1 MQSVTVL
8 ITGLTM
14 GVTVLLGK
22 AVGANDAKA
31 AGEVVSGQIRLFTIV
46 AAALTF
52 VMLLLAP
59 QAAQLMNVPEEAL
72 PETVRYVRI
81 CSAGIVFITAYNGIS
96 GVFRALGNS
105 RSPFLFVLI
114 ACLMN
119 VALDLLFVGVFG
131 MNAAGAALAT
141 VIAQAASVFF
151 SLAYTRRHP
160 LPFAIG
166 NPLRAGGAAIRGILR
181 VGSPIALQDFLT
193 SLSFLIITSIVNGLG
208 LIASALIMI
217 FMGVLPWGSI
227 SIPVAIMAMF
237 CLLFINGWMQ
247 GMGWPPCGRVMTH
260 WFCTKERGVKM
271 SVWNV
276 AHNIGGAAM
285 APLAAFGITLG
296 YTLFGDPLGGAFYVP
311 ALVALAIA
319 VIAYLMVRDTPQS
332 CGLPPVEI
340 WKHETKQYSASN
352 EKEMTVRQILFENV
366 LNNKLLWLIAFAN
379 AFIYFVR
386 YGVLDW
392 APSYLTTSVADGGKG
407 MALDGS
413 SWSYFIF
420 EIAGI
425 FGTILCGWLSDK
437 VFKGRRAPATI
448 IYMALVMVAVYVYWQ
463 SRSELVTNVAM
474 GTIGFLIYG
483 PVMLIGVS
491 ALDLVP
497 KKAAG
502 TAAGF
507 TGLFGYLIGS
517 AFLANIGMGYIF
529 QHFGWDGGFIAL
541 IGACVLSIGFSAST
555 WNREK
560 QYIA

>member
-1 MQSVTVL
+1 MSVENKPKYYVIMWKFL
-8 ITGLTM
+8 QPAAHKPELPAEKVDKEYSRLRRQVFWGIFIGYAGYYLVRKNFSIAMPALESM
-14 GVTVLLGK
+14 GYDKADLGWALS
-22 AVGANDAKA
+22 AVSIAYGISK
-31 AGEVVSGQIRLFTIV
+31 
-46 AAALTF
+46 F
-52 VMLLLAP
+52 VMG
-59 QAAQLMNVPEEAL
+59 
-72 PETVRYVRI
+72 TVSDRSNAR
-81 CSAGIVFITAYNGIS
+81 VFI
-96 GVFRALGNS
+96 
-105 RSPFLFVLI
+105 P
-114 ACLMN
+114 
-119 VALDLLFVGVFG
+119 
-131 MNAAGAALAT
+131 
-141 VIAQAASVFF
+141 
-151 SLAYTRRHP
+151 
-160 LPFAIG
+160 
-166 NPLRAGGAAIRGILR
+166 
-181 VGSPIALQDFLT
+181 
-193 SLSFLIITSIVNGLG
+193 LG

-237 CLLFINGWMQ
+237 CLLFVNGWMQ

-332 CGLPPVEI
+332 CGLPPIEI

-425 FGTILCGWLSDK
+425 FGTILCG
-437 VFKGRRAPATI
+437 
-448 IYMALVMVAVYVYWQ
+448 
-463 SRSELVTNVAM
+463 
-474 GTIGFLIYG
+474 
-483 PVMLIGVS
+483 
-491 ALDLVP
+491 VP
-497 KKAAG
+497 
-502 TAAGF
+502 
-507 TGLFGYLIGS
+507 
-517 AFLANIGMGYIF
+517 
-529 QHFGWDGGFIAL
+529 
-541 IGACVLSIGFSAST
+541 
-555 WNREK
+555 
-560 QYIA
+560 

>member
-1 MQSVTVL
+1 MNDTQEKYTKMFLSGPILGPLVRFALPLMLSLLLQALYGGVDLAVVGQFSPTASVSAVATGSQVMQSVTVL

-208 LIASALIMI
+208 LIASAAVGIAEKLYVFLSIVPMA
-217 FMGVLPWGSI
+217 FMSALSTFVAQNMGAGNKKRSERSLFLAQGI
-227 SIPVAIMAMF
+227 SLCF
-237 CLLFINGWMQ
+237 
-247 GMGWPPCGRVMTH
+247 
-260 WFCTKERGVKM
+260 
-271 SVWNV
+271 
-276 AHNIGGAAM
+276 GAAM
-285 APLAAFGITLG
+285 FVLTFCFSGFLASFFGKDPDVIAATAEYLHGSAWEYLMIPLTFCFLG
-296 YTLFGDPLGGAFYVP
+296 YFNGREHTAFVMLQGLLS
-311 ALVALAIA
+311 AC
-319 VIAYLMVRDTPQS
+319 IAYFCFLRHRDRKTP
-332 CGLPPVEI
+332 
-340 WKHETKQYSASN
+340 
-352 EKEMTVRQILFENV
+352 
-366 LNNKLLWLIAFAN
+366 
-379 AFIYFVR
+379 
-386 YGVLDW
+386 
-392 APSYLTTSVADGGKG
+392 
-407 MALDGS
+407 
-413 SWSYFIF
+413 
-420 EIAGI
+420 
-425 FGTILCGWLSDK
+425 LSE
-437 VFKGRRAPATI
+437 G
-448 IYMALVMVAVYVYWQ
+448 
-463 SRSELVTNVAM
+463 
-474 GTIGFLIYG
+474 
-483 PVMLIGVS
+483 
-491 ALDLVP
+491 
-497 KKAAG
+497 
-502 TAAGF
+502 
-507 TGLFGYLIGS
+507 
-517 AFLANIGMGYIF
+517 
-529 QHFGWDGGFIAL
+529 
-541 IGACVLSIGFSAST
+541 
-555 WNREK
+555 
-560 QYIA
+560 